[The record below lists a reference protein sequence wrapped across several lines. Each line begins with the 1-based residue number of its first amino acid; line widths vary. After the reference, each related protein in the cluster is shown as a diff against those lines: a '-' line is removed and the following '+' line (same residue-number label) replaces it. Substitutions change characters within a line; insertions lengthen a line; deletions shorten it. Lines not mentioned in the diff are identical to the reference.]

1 MPTTRP
7 TRFKQRLALRFS
19 TGDGALPRDG
29 CTMDVSSHGLFLN
42 TRAMLPRGTHVL
54 GRVALPHGG
63 EAEVHGIVAW
73 TRPTP
78 RALNAIERGGVGL
91 RLLWA
96 EEAYFRLLARA
107 A

>member
-1 MPTTRP
+1 MGQMRQA
-7 TRFKQRLALRFS
+7 RFQKRLAVQFS
-19 TGDGALPRDG
+19 TGDGALPRAG
-29 CTMDVSSHGLFLN
+29 CTLDISPHGLFLN

-78 RALNAIERGGVGL
+78 RALNALERGGVGL

-96 EEAYFRLLARA
+96 EEAYFELLAGGA
-107 A
+107 

>member
-1 MPTTRP
+1 MPNTRQ
-7 TRFKQRLALRFS
+7 TRFKKRLLVRFS

-29 CTMDVSSHGLFLN
+29 CTTDISPHGIFLN

-54 GRVALPHGG
+54 GRVALPYGG

-73 TRPTP
+73 TRPAP

-96 EEAYFRLLARA
+96 EEAYFDLLTRA